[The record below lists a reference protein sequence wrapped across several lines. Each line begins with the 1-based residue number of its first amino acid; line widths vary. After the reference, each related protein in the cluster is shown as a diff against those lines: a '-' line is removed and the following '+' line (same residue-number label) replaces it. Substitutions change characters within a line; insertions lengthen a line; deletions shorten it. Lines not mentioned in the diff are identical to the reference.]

1 MDKQSSRAVAAR
13 AASASLSKRALAVHP
28 VERLRSEA
36 LPKQRRLAKRPEFVR
51 VYEAGQ
57 KQFSRFAVLF
67 FAANDLQRSRIGIT
81 VTKKVGKAVIR
92 NRLKRWMREVYRR
105 QREPLGLDAQAL
117 DIVVNV
123 KPSAAQTSFQE
134 FSRDLTRVLERI
146 VTDAARRR
154 SSS

>member
-1 MDKQSSRAVAAR
+1 
-13 AASASLSKRALAVHP
+13 

-51 VYEAGQ
+51 VYETGR

-67 FAANDLQRSRIGIT
+67 FAGNDLQNSRIGIT

-92 NRLKRWMREVYRR
+92 NRLKRWTREVYRR

-123 KPSAAQTSFQE
+123 KPSAAQTSFEE

-146 VTDAARRR
+146 VTDAARRAP
-154 SSS
+154 S